1 MYLENAIG
9 QYSSL
14 PSVQLFCHICPAFE
28 ASCYDPYVKCN
39 EAIGNYQ
46 YYSKCYNFKNDQIL
60 MNSNYT
66 WEQVV
71 IALTTTSEA
80 LREFPP
86 NIYWMEK
93 INKAGNI
100 SEFFIVSASIEQ
112 AIIAVIAIL
121 GIRFYAKIA
130 RFLVI
135 FPQLCMLI
143 CIIYATAKA
152 GSQNTL
158 ASIAEGFSPNPQKFL
173 DLKVWVTAALQAFG
187 DIRVRYFYFS
197 LILSMLAFVEL
208 LVCIHIYHL
217 KRLIVNLH
225 TMLGEPPNNFW
236 RYLGYP
242 VNLYWTACWYIIT
255 PVFCIAS
262 GGLALFIIISGRLY
276 SDIIAL
282 TVITFLPLSVII
294 IIMMIYITKAYGT
307 GKAIKSLFVADHRW
321 VPELGINRQQAL
333 YEERAARA
341 MI

>member
-1 MYLENAIG
+1 MIINLFGCFFVFSVSGAAVNLMFPMIAMLWKHGENIYFIVLPLLFAKTSFGAILV
-9 QYSSL
+9 SL
-14 PSVQLFCHICPAFE
+14 TFFSFFLCT
-28 ASCYDPYVKCN
+28 
-39 EAIGNYQ
+39 IGT
-46 YYSKCYNFKNDQIL
+46 KV
-60 MNSNYT
+60 
-66 WEQVV
+66 VV
-71 IALTTTSEA
+71 IEMIIMSVYRAVTRIKFIDQTTS
-80 LREFPP
+80 R
-86 NIYWMEK
+86 NI
-93 INKAGNI
+93 I
-100 SEFFIVSASIEQ
+100 
-112 AIIAVIAIL
+112 
-121 GIRFYAKIA
+121 
-130 RFLVI
+130 
-135 FPQLCMLI
+135 I
-143 CIIYATAKA
+143 CIYFLFMHLYTYIY
-152 GSQNTL
+152 GRL
-158 ASIAEGFSPNPQKFL
+158 
-173 DLKVWVTAALQAFG
+173 AFG